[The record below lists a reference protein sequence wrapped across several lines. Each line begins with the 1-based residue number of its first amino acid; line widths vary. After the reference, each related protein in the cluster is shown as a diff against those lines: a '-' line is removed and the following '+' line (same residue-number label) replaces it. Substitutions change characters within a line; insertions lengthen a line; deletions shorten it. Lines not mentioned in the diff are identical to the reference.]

1 MNEIIQ
7 ESKQNQA
14 SQTAKERAALLDSRI
29 NANAQIAA
37 ESLVAVGRDLKTM
50 RDEKLYAELG
60 YESFE
65 NYCNVKAHISL
76 RGAYNFIKAYETYG
90 DQLADIQYLGITKL
104 VAMTALEPEERLELI
119 ESGTAEGLSTRELE
133 KKIEEMQKK
142 CDQLTLELEAAEN
155 KESKPS
161 ETETLLIKQNKELFN
176 ELEALKSV
184 QNKQEKSDSQEK
196 ERLKDEIEVLKKQNK
211 DLSNIYAKEAEDK
224 RKELEKEAE
233 KKRLEAEKNHTAE
246 IKKLKEQIAEA
257 EKNAALQASAKKQV
271 IPDTQKER
279 VRFYC
284 EECLRSFNSAIEAFK
299 KVEDE
304 EAKTKCKNAVSTMV
318 KKMEELIK

>member
-7 ESKQNQA
+7 ESKQNQIP
-14 SQTAKERAALLDSRI
+14 QTAKERAALLDSRI
-29 NANAQIAA
+29 KANSQIAA
-37 ESLVAVGRDLKTM
+37 ESLVAVGRDLKAM
-50 RDEKLYAELG
+50 RDEKLYSELG

-65 NYCNVKAHISL
+65 DYCNVKAHISL

-211 DLSNIYAKEAEDK
+211 DLSNIYAKEAE
-224 RKELEKEAE
+224 
-233 KKRLEAEKNHTAE
+233 
-246 IKKLKEQIAEA
+246 
-257 EKNAALQASAKKQV
+257 KNAALQASAKKQV

>member
-7 ESKQNQA
+7 ESKQNQIP
-14 SQTAKERAALLDSRI
+14 QTAKERAALLDSRI
-29 NANAQIAA
+29 KANSQIAA
-37 ESLVAVGRDLKTM
+37 ESLVAVGRDLKAM

-65 NYCNVKAHISL
+65 DYCNIKAHISL
-76 RGAYNFIKAYETYG
+76 RGAYNFIKVYETYG
-90 DQLADIQYLGITKL
+90 DKLADIQHLGITKL

-119 ESGTAEGLSTRELE
+119 ESGAAKDLSTRELE

-211 DLSNIYAKEAEDK
+211 DLSNIYAKEAEYK
-224 RKELEKEAE
+224 RKELEEAE

-246 IKKLKEQIAEA
+246 IEKLKEQIAEA
-257 EKNAALQASAKKQV
+257 EKNVALQASAKKHV

-279 VRFYC
+279 VKFYC
-284 EECLRSFNSAIEAFK
+284 EECLRAFNSAIEAFD

-304 EAKTKCKNAVSTMV
+304 KSKTKCKNAVSTMV

>member
-1 MNEIIQ
+1 M
-7 ESKQNQA
+7 
-14 SQTAKERAALLDSRI
+14 
-29 NANAQIAA
+29 
-37 ESLVAVGRDLKTM
+37 
-50 RDEKLYAELG
+50 
-60 YESFE
+60 
-65 NYCNVKAHISL
+65 
-76 RGAYNFIKAYETYG
+76 
-90 DQLADIQYLGITKL
+90 
-104 VAMTALEPEERLELI
+104 
-119 ESGTAEGLSTRELE
+119 
-133 KKIEEMQKK
+133 
-142 CDQLTLELEAAEN
+142 
-155 KESKPS
+155 
-161 ETETLLIKQNKELFN
+161 
-176 ELEALKSV
+176 

>member
-7 ESKQNQA
+7 ESKQNQIP
-14 SQTAKERAALLDSRI
+14 QTAKERAALLDSRI
-29 NANAQIAA
+29 KANSQIAA
-37 ESLVAVGRDLKTM
+37 ESLVAVGRDLKAM
-50 RDEKLYAELG
+50 RDEKLYSELG

-65 NYCNVKAHISL
+65 DYCNIKAHISL
-76 RGAYNFIKAYETYG
+76 RGAYNFIKVYETYG
-90 DQLADIQYLGITKL
+90 DKLADIQHLGITKL

-119 ESGTAEGLSTRELE
+119 ESGAAKDLSTRELE

-155 KESKPS
+155 KKSMTS

-184 QNKQEKSDSQEK
+184 QNKQEKSDNGEK
-196 ERLKDEIEVLKKQNK
+196 ERLRDEIEVLKKQNK
-211 DLSNIYAKEAEDK
+211 DLSNIYAKEAADK
-224 RKELEKEAE
+224 RKALEEETE
-233 KKRLEAEKNHTAE
+233 KKRLEAEKKHAAE

-257 EKNAALQASAKKQV
+257 EKNVALQASAKKHV

-279 VRFYC
+279 VKFYC
-284 EECLRSFNSAIEAFK
+284 EECLRAFNSAIEAFD

-304 EAKTKCKNAVSTMV
+304 KSKTKCKNAVSTMV